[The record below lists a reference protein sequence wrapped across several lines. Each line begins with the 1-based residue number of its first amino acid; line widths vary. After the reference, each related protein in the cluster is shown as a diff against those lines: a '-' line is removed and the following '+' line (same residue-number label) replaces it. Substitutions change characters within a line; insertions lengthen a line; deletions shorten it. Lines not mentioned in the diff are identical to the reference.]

1 MDSHCS
7 LVPCSALA
15 PAIHNGVLLTSRRQ
29 CTCIH
34 LLVDQVIPGI
44 PAEKMDEKTLWD
56 IDDLGVTG
64 SPNENG
70 NPQLVSGAYLLGA
83 PWKNSLMKLEPD
95 MGRMRNTVATET
107 QTRLPMDKQKV
118 VTSVYYMFITI
129 PKMVV
134 NHFCHTHTPY
144 AKQRWDI
151 KHKNMGII
159 IIQSESTK
167 HVGRVRLKIELI
179 ATCKNT
185 RMQLVSGLASARYV
199 KNDDKVCV
207 CVCVSHIDNQFL
219 YACGSYAP

>member
-1 MDSHCS
+1 
-7 LVPCSALA
+7 
-15 PAIHNGVLLTSRRQ
+15 
-29 CTCIH
+29 
-34 LLVDQVIPGI
+34 
-44 PAEKMDEKTLWD
+44 
-56 IDDLGVTG
+56 
-64 SPNENG
+64 
-70 NPQLVSGAYLLGA
+70 
-83 PWKNSLMKLEPD
+83 
-95 MGRMRNTVATET
+95 
-107 QTRLPMDKQKV
+107 MDKQKV

-179 ATCKNT
+179 ATCNNT

-207 CVCVSHIDNQFL
+207 CLILIIH
-219 YACGSYAP
+219 SYMFVAHMPPKYHGVYNVIII